1 MTPVQTG
8 FEYYVIIDA
17 VNDDRRI
24 LAFYRI
30 NGNIEFL
37 TVDGEFILTHFLG
50 FFLKLFKGLPQA
62 LSWGIIVMMP
72 GSISCTVSFR

>member
-17 VNDDRRI
+17 VHGDGRI

-62 LSWGIIVMMP
+62 LSWGIIVMMT
-72 GSISCTVSFR
+72 GTVSFR